1 MHNQTLKGFV
11 FNYTCMQMYTKKY
24 KVYFGLKTAGRRRG
38 ERVKA
43 SRQKVSLM
51 SVQNTIYIYTP
62 L

>member
-1 MHNQTLKGFV
+1 
-11 FNYTCMQMYTKKY
+11 MQMYTKKY